1 MRPVREE
8 VPEGQR
14 AMAGRGQGAPLLLLV
29 LLLVLL
35 EGVPPGHGS
44 GYLSASR
51 LRSRPQRDRHFRNVR
66 PNIILIL
73 TDDQDIEL
81 GKRRRVCV
89 SVTAVFVC
97 VSLSVCL
104 CVSVCLC
111 DCGSVSRCLYYLH
124 CVCDFSVNLYLCVV

>member
-1 MRPVREE
+1 M
-8 VPEGQR
+8 GQR

-35 EGVPPGHGS
+35 EAVPPGDAS

-81 GKRRRVCV
+81 GERRRVR
-89 SVTAVFVC
+89 
-97 VSLSVCL
+97 L
-104 CVSVCLC
+104 CVL
-111 DCGSVSRCLYYLH
+111 
-124 CVCDFSVNLYLCVV
+124 CVCDFSVNVCLCVV